1 MYVVLL
7 QIRIFY
13 LLIHPIGDVQIQL
26 QHIFRIDVDVADRA
40 FVVVRKQTKDL
51 RIEHGRMLAQS
62 GSGCS
67 QKKKRFQSK
76 MSETKKMKQKNETYI

>member
-51 RIEHGRMLAQS
+51 RIEHSRMLAQS

-67 QKKKRFQSK
+67 QKKKGFKVKCQ
-76 MSETKKMKQKNETYI
+76 KQKK